1 MTNRNELITVGSKHE
16 VFIEKMAHEGQGIG
30 KINGKT
36 IFVEEAIFSEKCLV
50 EIVKVKK
57 NYVIGKV
64 VKIIKA
70 SPNRI
75 NPICLSAA
83 DCGGC
88 GLQHMNYEA
97 QLSFKTEKVR
107 DSLKRIG
114 HIDVEVLNTIGMKEP
129 WYYRNKS
136 QFPVG
141 VIDGHGIL
149 GFYKKRSHEI
159 VDVGNCLIQQQTN
172 NEVLSVLKE
181 WITKHN
187 IPLYDEA
194 RHQGLLRHVVTRT
207 AYKTGEIMVILVAN
221 GRDIPQRKELIELLK
236 SKINGFKSLILNVN
250 TKKTNVILGE
260 ENITIF
266 GRPYIYDYISEIKF
280 RLSPQSFFQVNPI
293 QVEVLYNKV
302 LEYAE
307 LTGSETVVDLYCG
320 LGTITLFL
328 AKKAK
333 KVYGIEVVSEAIAD
347 ARVNAQINNIYNV
360 EFIEGAA
367 EKIMPDMVKKG
378 IKPDIIVVDPPRRG
392 CHERTLE
399 AITTV
404 YPTKVIYVSC
414 NPATLARDLRYLED
428 RGFKTIKVQPVD
440 MFPQTHH
447 VECVTLMSRVKD

>member
-1 MTNRNELITVGSKHE
+1 
-16 VFIEKMAHEGQGIG
+16 
-30 KINGKT
+30 
-36 IFVEEAIFSEKCLV
+36 
-50 EIVKVKK
+50 
-57 NYVIGKV
+57 
-64 VKIIKA
+64 
-70 SPNRI
+70 
-75 NPICLSAA
+75 
-83 DCGGC
+83 
-88 GLQHMNYEA
+88 MNYEA

-280 RLSPQSFFQVNPI
+280 RLSPQSFS
-293 QVEVLYNKV
+293 K
-302 LEYAE
+302 
-307 LTGSETVVDLYCG
+307 
-320 LGTITLFL
+320 
-328 AKKAK
+328 
-333 KVYGIEVVSEAIAD
+333 
-347 ARVNAQINNIYNV
+347 
-360 EFIEGAA
+360 
-367 EKIMPDMVKKG
+367 
-378 IKPDIIVVDPPRRG
+378 
-392 CHERTLE
+392 
-399 AITTV
+399 
-404 YPTKVIYVSC
+404 
-414 NPATLARDLRYLED
+414 
-428 RGFKTIKVQPVD
+428 
-440 MFPQTHH
+440 
-447 VECVTLMSRVKD
+447 